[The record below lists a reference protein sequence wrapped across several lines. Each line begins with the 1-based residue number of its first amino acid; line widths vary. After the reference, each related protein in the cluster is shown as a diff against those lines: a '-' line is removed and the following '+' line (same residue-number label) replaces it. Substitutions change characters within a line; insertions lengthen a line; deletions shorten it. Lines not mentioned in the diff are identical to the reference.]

1 MTEFIDLS
9 EIGELAGKVNFEK
22 ESEKYLQ
29 THPQTS
35 VVNGKSAYFAKLT
48 KSAPRISFLP
58 LIFKEENDLA
68 QFPIHDYVKIGED
81 QNCSFLCRGFI
92 GKACP
97 ICEAGIK
104 VTHKFMFRAIPSVE
118 VGPMDYELV
127 TDEDGSY
134 RIEYVTL
141 GKSAL
146 EQLEDVKANN
156 GNYISAFISYSKKGE
171 RINTKYSLTALAP
184 AIRKVDNKVQSI
196 IEVDPLKKGMAKY
209 PTLED
214 YVIEMTSDQMYSR
227 FKGVIE

>member
-9 EIGELAGKVNFEK
+9 EIGKLAGKVNFEK

-29 THPQTS
+29 THPQTY
-35 VVNGKSAYFAKLT
+35 VVNGKNAYFAKLD
-48 KSAPRISFLP
+48 KSTPRISFLP
-58 LIFKEENDLA
+58 LIFKEECDLA
-68 QFPIHDYVKIGED
+68 QFPMHNYVKIGKD
-81 QNCSFLCRGFI
+81 QSCSFMCRGFI
-92 GKACP
+92 GKDCP
-97 ICEAGIK
+97 ICQAGIRA
-104 VTHKFMFRAIPSVE
+104 TQKFMFRAIPSIE

-146 EQLEDVKANN
+146 EQLDDVKANN

-171 RINTKYSLTALAP
+171 GLLTKYSLSALAP
-184 AIRKVDNKVQSI
+184 AIRKVDDKVQSI
-196 IEVDPLKKGMAKY
+196 IEVEPLKKGMAKY

-214 YVIEMTSDQMYSR
+214 YVLEMTSDQMYSR